1 MAVILTRH
9 ARDRMRRDGISE
21 AWIERIVTQPEHTM
35 PDPDDPALI
44 LAWRR
49 IPELGGRFVR
59 VVYYPNGTDLVIVTT
74 FPDRGAP
81 RRWRP

>member
-1 MAVILTRH
+1 
-9 ARDRMRRDGISE
+9 MRRDGITE
-21 AWIERIVTQPEHTM
+21 AWIERIITQPEHTTT
-35 PDPDDPALI
+35 DPDNPALT

-59 VVYYPNGTDLVIVTT
+59 VVYYPKGADLVIVTT

>member
-1 MAVILTRH
+1 MALIFTRH
-9 ARDRMRRDGISE
+9 ARDRMDRDGIAAPWVE
-21 AWIERIVTQPEHTM
+21 AIIMKPEHSM
-35 PDPDDPALI
+35 PDPNDPALT

-49 IPELGGRFVR
+49 LPELGGRFVR
-59 VVYYPNGTDLVIVTT
+59 VVYYPSGADFVIVTT

>member
-1 MAVILTRH
+1 
-9 ARDRMRRDGISE
+9 MRRDGIIE
-21 AWIERIVTQPEHTM
+21 AWIERIIAQPEHTM
-35 PDPDDPALI
+35 PDPDDPALT

-59 VVYYPNGTDLVIVTT
+59 VVYYSNGTDLVIVTT
-74 FPDRGAP
+74 FPERGPP

>member
-1 MAVILTRH
+1 MK
-9 ARDRMRRDGISE
+9 
-21 AWIERIVTQPEHTM
+21 PEHSM
-35 PDPDDPALI
+35 PDPDDPALT

-59 VVYYPNGTDLVIVTT
+59 VVYYASAADFVIITP

-81 RRWRP
+81 RRWGP

>member
-1 MAVILTRH
+1 VALILTRH
-9 ARDRMRRDGISE
+9 ARDRMRRDGITE
-21 AWIERIVTQPEHTM
+21 AFIERIITQPEHAT
-35 PDPDDPALI
+35 PDPDDPALS

-59 VVYYPNGTDLVIVTT
+59 VVYYSNGTDLVIVTT

>member
-1 MAVILTRH
+1 MH
-9 ARDRMRRDGISE
+9 RDGITE
-21 AWIERIVTQPEHTM
+21 AWVECIITQPGYTM

-44 LAWRR
+44 LAWHR

-59 VVYYPNGTDLVIVTT
+59 VVYYRSGADLVIVTT